1 MNISTRKFESATI
14 VDVVGDITLYNSPEV
29 RRSLLG
35 TLREQGVSR
44 VIVNLQKVNYI
55 DSAGIAS
62 LVEGLKVS
70 RDLKRGFALCGLSP
84 TAREVLQLTR
94 LLKVFEVHDT
104 EQEALG
110 AASGGTTAS
119 R

>member
-1 MNISTRKFESATI
+1 MNISTRKLKNATI
-14 VDVVGDITLYNSPEV
+14 VDVIGDITLYNSPEV
-29 RRSLLG
+29 RKSLLG

-44 VIVNLQKVNYI
+44 VIVNLEKVNYI

-104 EQEALG
+104 EQDALG
-110 AASGGTTAS
+110 AGSGGSSAQ
-119 R
+119 